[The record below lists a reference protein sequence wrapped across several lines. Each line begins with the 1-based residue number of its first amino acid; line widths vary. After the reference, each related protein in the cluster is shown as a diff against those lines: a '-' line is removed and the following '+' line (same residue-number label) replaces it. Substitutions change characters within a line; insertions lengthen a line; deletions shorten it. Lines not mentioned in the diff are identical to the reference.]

1 MKNVLKAVGYL
12 IYYVVFQVVVM
23 SGIAMALVVSN
34 RIGSEAEIEGFMNNN
49 ALGLTI
55 ISNVLTI
62 LLLFVFFRIRK
73 TKLTEEINLKKVE
86 WKDCILPSLAAF
98 SFSMCFS
105 LATYHMNF
113 ANAQQIQMSVAH
125 YSGIMPYLGAAV
137 WTMAILV
144 VSPITEEI
152 ICRGLILTRLQ
163 RKVSD
168 VAAVLLSGLFFGIIH
183 LAAGGITLVIGAAIM
198 GVIFGFICIRTKSL
212 LPAIISHS
220 IANTA
225 DLVIA
230 WMPELSKGI
239 QAALMLFF
247 LTAFGVLM
255 YLLIRKNEG

>member
-168 VAAVLLSGLFFGIIH
+168 VAA
-183 LAAGGITLVIGAAIM
+183 GGITLVIGAAII